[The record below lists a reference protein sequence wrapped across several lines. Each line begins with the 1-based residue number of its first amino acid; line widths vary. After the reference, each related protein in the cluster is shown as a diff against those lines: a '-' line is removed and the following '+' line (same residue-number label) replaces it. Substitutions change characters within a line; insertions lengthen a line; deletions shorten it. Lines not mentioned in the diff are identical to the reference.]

1 MGSCPS
7 SFVANSIDDSF
18 IDTDGVVSPFLVT
31 LIPSLSIVVFT
42 PTCSVVV
49 CLPTR
54 TSFSTPNVAPSFD
67 KVIFVFVLSF
77 ASFSEV
83 IELIFDNSLAR
94 PISILPFLS
103 STLTAI
109 FCVSYLVGKLS
120 CVTLVDLLILI
131 VSPKNLVAFPVL
143 PANVIPLLAKNCK
156 SLNVTTLLSSASVYS
171 KSFLASLLISFSIT
185 SLLYLLSSF
194 LSLLNP
200 KALAT
205 LPNVIGLVVSPLAS
219 TNLNSGFSTP

>member
-67 KVIFVFVLSF
+67 KVIFVLVLSF
-77 ASFSEV
+77 GSSSEV
-83 IELIFDNSLAR
+83 IDLIFVNSLAK
-94 PISILPFLS
+94 PTSISPVVL

-109 FCVSYLVGKLS
+109 FFVSYLVS
-120 CVTLVDLLILI
+120 NDVSPIEFDLLILI
-131 VSPKNLVAFPVL
+131 VSPKNLVALPVL

-156 SLNVTTLLSSASVYS
+156 SLNVTTLLSSASVYFEFS
-171 KSFLASLLISFSIT
+171 VASLLISFSVT
-185 SLLYLLSSF
+185 SLLYFLSAFLSS
-194 LSLLNP
+194 LNP

-205 LPNVIGLVVSPLAS
+205 LPNVIGLVVLPVAS